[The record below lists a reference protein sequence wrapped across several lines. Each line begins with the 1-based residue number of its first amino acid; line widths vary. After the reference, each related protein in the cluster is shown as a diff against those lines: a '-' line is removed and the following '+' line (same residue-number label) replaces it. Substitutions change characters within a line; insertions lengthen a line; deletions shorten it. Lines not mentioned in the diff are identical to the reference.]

1 MEIFAMATAEK
12 EPEVMTPEE
21 LASFLRV
28 PEATVRQ
35 YAVRFYIPGRQI
47 GEEWRFWRV
56 AIQEWLRGR
65 SGKEVL
71 LSQAGAFEDDAGGL
85 AELRAAIYRDRGRSE
100 IEEGE

>member
-1 MEIFAMATAEK
+1 MATVEK

-71 LSQAGAFEDDAGGL
+71 LSQAGAFEDDAEDL
-85 AELRAAIYRDRGRSE
+85 AELRSAIYRDRGRSE
-100 IEEGE
+100 AEEGE